1 MTRQREVI
9 LEEIRKL
16 DCHPTADAIYE
27 AVRKRLPRISM
38 GTVYRNLDILASCGM
53 IRKLEPDFPQ
63 MHFDCNTKEHYH
75 VTCIKCGKIEDAHLE
90 TVKDSVEHLESAMGS
105 LTKFGIFG
113 HRLEFLGICAE
124 CRAKGE
130 TLPVA
135 DPVSDADAAEGDP
148 EQGVQGGVVRS
159 EISKG

>member
-1 MTRQREVI
+1 MTTGTSHRMTRQREVI
-9 LEEIRKL
+9 LEEIRKM
-16 DCHPTADAIYE
+16 DCHPTADSIYE

-75 VTCIKCGKIEDAHLE
+75 VTCIKCGKIEDAPVDML
-90 TVKDSVEHLESAMGS
+90 KDSVGNLESAMGK
-105 LTKFGIFG
+105 LTKYGIFG

-130 TLPVA
+130 TLPVE
-135 DPVSDADAAEGDP
+135 DGVPDAEDLEDEKETKA
-148 EQGVQGGVVRS
+148 
-159 EISKG
+159 